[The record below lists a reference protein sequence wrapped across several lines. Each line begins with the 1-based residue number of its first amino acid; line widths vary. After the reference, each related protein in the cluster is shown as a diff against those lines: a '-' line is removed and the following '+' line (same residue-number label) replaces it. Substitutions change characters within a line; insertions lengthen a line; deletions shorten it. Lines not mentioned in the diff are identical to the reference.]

1 MVRLLRTSCAA
12 LVMMAVTPALSEEY
26 VNNPGPVGPNEPILL
41 TVGAQRLIAF
51 FVPER
56 DSCWVNTIMWKDGS
70 DGPHASRVRLSLQPG
85 QMARFDVADM
95 SMNLLCGVDASN
107 LAVVAPPELLTRE
120 AIRD

>member
-41 TVGAQRLIAF
+41 TVGGQRLIAF